1 MTEGQRKLLSYFG
14 PLEPKRERKNFLD
27 WLCSGMSVLII
38 IGSLILVLLW
48 HVNVYGETIGGKPS
62 TQSSISA
69 PADQA
74 NPTKNK

>member
-1 MTEGQRKLLSYFG
+1 MTEGQKKILSY
-14 PLEPKRERKNFLD
+14 LELKQDGKNFLD

-38 IGSLILVLLW
+38 AGSLAFILLW
-48 HVNVYGETIGGKPS
+48 HTTVQGKTTGEQFSSQT
-62 TQSSISA
+62 SISA